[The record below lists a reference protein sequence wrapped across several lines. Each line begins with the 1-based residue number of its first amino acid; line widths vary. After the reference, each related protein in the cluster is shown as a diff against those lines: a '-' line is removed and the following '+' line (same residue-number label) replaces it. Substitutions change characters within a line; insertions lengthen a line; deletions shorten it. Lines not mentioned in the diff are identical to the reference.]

1 MLCPDENTDD
11 LQDPD
16 APNNGA
22 ARPTNILGS
31 QNMNDSYHVLMRE
44 IGVEQNESLSQ
55 AFIEKNGMAPR
66 EQLNSFTEM
75 FSVRDLLGVGAFGV
89 VLLVK
94 NRFTKEK
101 SALKI
106 IAKENLSERAQK
118 ILKNES
124 TIMQTMD
131 HQSVVSLKRIFENQ
145 KFIILEMELIPG
157 GQLKRLFKLKD
168 KKGEPKPLNDLEA
181 SKVMKSLL
189 KGVAYV
195 HARDIVHRD
204 LKPENILLKTDKED
218 CYEVKIVDFGLS
230 AEQNW
235 RKDTKERAGTPLYMA
250 PE

>member
-1 MLCPDENTDD
+1 MYSNHL
-11 LQDPD
+11 
-16 APNNGA
+16 
-22 ARPTNILGS
+22 
-31 QNMNDSYHVLMRE
+31 NDSYHVLMRE
-44 IGVEQNESLSQ
+44 IGAEQNYDLSQ
-55 AFIEKNGMAPR
+55 SFLDKNGTAQR
-66 EQLNSFTEM
+66 EQLNSFTDM

-94 NRFTKEK
+94 NRRTKEK

-124 TIMQTMD
+124 TIMQTMN
-131 HQSVVSLKRIFENQ
+131 HPSVVSLKRIFENQ

-157 GQLKRLFKLKD
+157 GQLKRLFKQRNSS
-168 KKGEPKPLNDLEA
+168 GSPKALSDLEA
-181 SKVMKSLL
+181 SKVMKDLL

-204 LKPENILLKTDKED
+204 LKPENILMKNERED
-218 CYEVKIVDFGLS
+218 CFEVKIVDFGLS

-235 RKDTKERAGTPLYMA
+235 RKDTKDRAGTPLYMA